1 MTNPRCVFNAASALR
16 RVFLSGFPIESSTSA
31 SASTSLLRNSPI
43 FSSSSSSSH
52 LQTRIQT
59 RSVFKSTSTAVAEQR
74 LPRDTEITAPFLR
87 LKNAEGKLDA
97 PVRTAQILRSVDRK
111 THMLEVIALSDEGLA
126 PIARIV
132 NKRDLFQK
140 KKEVKKSKNPGTV
153 TKTIEMN
160 WAIERNDLGHRLE
173 KMRGFLERGNKVE
186 VILAGK
192 KKGRKASVEEAEG
205 VIARIREFVAG
216 VEGARERV
224 KMEGKVLGIAVL
236 SFEGRVGKKG
246 EGNGKR
252 EEGGG
257 GKVEG
262 EESRGRESR
271 GRESRGEWR
280 G

>member
-16 RVFLSGFPIESSTSA
+16 RVFLSGFPIETSTSA
-31 SASTSLLRNSPI
+31 SASTSLLRNTPI
-43 FSSSSSSSH
+43 FSFSSSY

-87 LKNAEGKLDA
+87 LKNAEGKLDP
-97 PVRTAQILRSVDRK
+97 PVRTAQILRSIDLK
-111 THMLEVIALSDEGLA
+111 THMLEVIAFSDEELA

-132 NKRDLFQK
+132 NKRELFQK

-205 VIARIREFVAG
+205 VISRIREFVGG

-224 KMEGKVLGIAVL
+224 NMEGKVLGMAVL

-246 EGNGKR
+246 EGKR
-252 EEGGG
+252 
-257 GKVEG
+257 
-262 EESRGRESR
+262 
-271 GRESRGEWR
+271 
-280 G
+280 

>member
-43 FSSSSSSSH
+43 FSSSSSH

-224 KMEGKVLGIAVL
+224 KMEGKVLGMAVL
-236 SFEGRVGKKG
+236 SFEGRAGKKG
-246 EGNGKR
+246 EGNGNGNGNGKR

-262 EESRGRESR
+262 E
-271 GRESRGEWR
+271 GEKVEDSE
-280 G
+280 

>member
-16 RVFLSGFPIESSTSA
+16 RVFLSGFPIESSAST
-31 SASTSLLRNSPI
+31 SASTSLLRNTPI
-43 FSSSSSSSH
+43 FSSPSSSY

-97 PVRTAQILRSVDRK
+97 PVRTAQILRGVDRK
-111 THMLEVIALSDEGLA
+111 THMLEVIAFSDEGLA

-132 NKRDLFQK
+132 NKRELFQK

-224 KMEGKVLGIAVL
+224 KMEGKVLGMAVL
-236 SFEGRVGKKG
+236 SFEGKAGKKG
-246 EGNGKR
+246 EGKR
-252 EEGGG
+252 EEGNGEKGG
-257 GKVEG
+257 GEKVEG
-262 EESRGRESR
+262 ES
-271 GRESRGEWR
+271 GE
-280 G
+280 GSKEDIKLEAAN